1 MKRLLAYSHDTYG
14 LGNIRRMLAVC
25 NHMIET
31 IPDLS
36 ILMVTGSPM
45 VHNFRVKNGIDYIK
59 LPCLSRT
66 EAEGYAVKSIDAD
79 LDETVRL
86 RSDLI
91 LQTVAS
97 FKPDLILVDK
107 KPYGVEQELRGTL
120 NYVQT
125 HLPETKCALLLR
137 DVLDGAESTVKVWK
151 KHGYYE
157 SLRLFYD
164 LVLVVGTRAIF
175 DTTKEYSF
183 PPAVADKVRFCGYI
197 KKETEVQHR
206 DALRKELKLHTKKL
220 VLVTVGGGEDGYHL
234 LATYLAGLAA
244 QPALEPFDSVLVCG
258 PEMPPSQRTKI
269 YQAAAR
275 HPHVQVREFVDDMPG
290 YMDAADLVVSMG
302 GYNTLCELLSLQKR
316 AVVVPRVQ
324 PVEEQ
329 WIRAQRMAEIGLFGV
344 IHPDVLTPAKLM
356 RAVSENL
363 HAANGL
369 GDSQPRLDLDAL
381 PRITNYVAGLLG
393 DEIGENSIKTNY
405 VRIPKVSRLLDR
417 RMGGNRVGGSSVQ
430 EDNLRVAGY

>member
-107 KPYGVEQELRGTL
+107 KPYGVEQELRSTL

-137 DVLDGAESTVKVWK
+137 DVLDGAESTVKVWRK
-151 KHGYYE
+151 QGYYE
-157 SLRLFYD
+157 ALRRFYD

-197 KKETEVQHR
+197 KKEAEVQRR
-206 DALRKELKLHTKKL
+206 DALRKELKLHTKKF

-234 LATYLAGLAA
+234 LATYLAGLAV
-244 QPALEPFDSVLVCG
+244 QPVAEPFDSVLVCG
-258 PEMPPSQRTKI
+258 PEMPGSQQTLI
-269 YQAAAR
+269 HQAAIR
-275 HPHVQVREFVDDMPG
+275 QPHVQVREFVDDMPG

-316 AVVVPRVQ
+316 AVVVPRVR
-324 PVEEQ
+324 PVKEQ
-329 WIRAQRMAEIGLFGV
+329 WIRAQRMASLGLFGV
-344 IHPDVLTPAKLM
+344 IHPDDLTPEKLM
-356 RAVSENL
+356 RTVFDNL
-363 HAANGL
+363 DAADGSDRSRP
-369 GDSQPRLDLDAL
+369 GLDLDAL
-381 PRITNYVAGLLG
+381 PRIGNYIRGLLG
-393 DEIGENSIKTNY
+393 EERVQHAVSTDEAYTVPI
-405 VRIPKVSRLLDR
+405 SRLSER
-417 RMGGNRVGGSSVQ
+417 RDGNNGGGHPIVHGHPLLAAR
-430 EDNLRVAGY
+430 

>member
-125 HLPETKCALLLR
+125 HLPETKRDLLLR
-137 DVLDGAESTVKVWK
+137 DILDDVESTVKVWEK
-151 KHGYYE
+151 QGYYDA
-157 SLRLFYD
+157 LRRFYD
-164 LVLVVGTRAIF
+164 LVLVVGTPAVF
-175 DTTKEYSF
+175 DTPKE
-183 PPAVADKVRFCGYI
+183 
-197 KKETEVQHR
+197 
-206 DALRKELKLHTKKL
+206 
-220 VLVTVGGGEDGYHL
+220 
-234 LATYLAGLAA
+234 
-244 QPALEPFDSVLVCG
+244 
-258 PEMPPSQRTKI
+258 
-269 YQAAAR
+269 
-275 HPHVQVREFVDDMPG
+275 
-290 YMDAADLVVSMG
+290 
-302 GYNTLCELLSLQKR
+302 
-316 AVVVPRVQ
+316 
-324 PVEEQ
+324 
-329 WIRAQRMAEIGLFGV
+329 
-344 IHPDVLTPAKLM
+344 
-356 RAVSENL
+356 
-363 HAANGL
+363 
-369 GDSQPRLDLDAL
+369 
-381 PRITNYVAGLLG
+381 
-393 DEIGENSIKTNY
+393 
-405 VRIPKVSRLLDR
+405 
-417 RMGGNRVGGSSVQ
+417 
-430 EDNLRVAGY
+430 